1 VTTVSHQFGQSQKTG
16 KVQASTVLSRY
27 RGGGRAK
34 GVKQIWHHLTILKE
48 SCHQEFV
55 QTIATK
61 EGKKD
66 TMARQ
71 TELLIRKPG
80 SDLQDPGRRMA
91 GV

>member
-1 VTTVSHQFGQSQKTG
+1 MTTVSHQFGQSQKTG

-27 RGGGRAK
+27 RGGRRAK
-34 GVKQIWHHLTILKE
+34 GVKQMWHHLTILKE

-61 EGKKD
+61 KGKKD
-66 TMARQ
+66 TMARK
-71 TELLIRKPG
+71 TELPIREPG